1 MTETVS
7 LTSFGRHVPMAER
20 VEARDCRVSA
30 GRTTSELLADSG
42 TGPRA
47 LKSSRFLVT
56 RGGLTVFC
64 LAFSSYTKI
73 NDSGFYR
80 SDIAPSRLLK

>member
-1 MTETVS
+1 
-7 LTSFGRHVPMAER
+7 MAER

-47 LKSSRFLVT
+47 LKSSRFLIT

-64 LAFSSYTKI
+64 LAFSSYTI